1 MRITY
6 YTSKHMDTAVNECN
20 VSSAMTFCNR
30 CQRSFRQAGDESFS
44 RDFFPL
50 LTTLHKCTPISINN
64 GFRIFFIYNLENGI
78 KLETIPNANTEN
90 SDFKYG
96 DYPSIYIAL
105 FLTVRVFGCDV
116 TGVPCE
122 GVLHECDHY

>member
-6 YTSKHMDTAVNECN
+6 YTSKQMDTAVNECN

-30 CQRSFRQAGDESFS
+30 CQRSFSQAGDESFS
-44 RDFFPL
+44 RDFFSTVDDTAYVYTDFNKEWAPY
-50 LTTLHKCTPISINN
+50 
-64 GFRIFFIYNLENGI
+64 FFLYNLENGI
-78 KLETIPNANTEN
+78 LLETISNANTEN
-90 SDFKYG
+90 NYFKYG

-105 FLTVRVFGCDV
+105 FLTVHVFGCDV

-122 GVLHECDHY
+122 GGLH